1 MVVRSV
7 RNWPGSKA
15 KVSRSSGGM
24 CSDTATDP
32 AASGWMR
39 ETVRSWKRGTALLMV
54 SVRLEV
60 VEGFQAVEALEECF
74 ARGGAERRG
83 LCGVVRAALGAGHR
97 GVADRVSAELHHP
110 GRRSEEHTPELQAQS
125 NLAYC
130 L

>member
-39 ETVRSWKRGTALLMV
+39 ETVRSWKRGAAVLMV
-54 SVRLEV
+54 
-60 VEGFQAVEALEECF
+60 QY
-74 ARGGAERRG
+74 G
-83 LCGVVRAALGAGHR
+83 LK
-97 GVADRVSAELHHP
+97 
-110 GRRSEEHTPELQAQS
+110 
-125 NLAYC
+125 
-130 L
+130 

>member
-60 VEGFQAVEALEECF
+60 VEGFQAVEPGTGDAVDLGAL
-74 ARGGAERRG
+74 ARDPSRTANAGDTQIRTLAQPRCWRG
-83 LCGVVRAALGAGHR
+83 LP
-97 GVADRVSAELHHP
+97 ADRKSTRLN
-110 GRRSEEHTPELQAQS
+110 S
-125 NLAYC
+125 
-130 L
+130 